1 MNRGAFFLGREE
13 ELADEEVNF
22 TIHGKIII
30 AAIVLLYAQ
39 AYALNNVT
47 PAILATLLLGYMAF
61 ARSNFDEQLAK
72 TTIAARRLLK
82 GRTFQDRP
90 LDLHLRIENRSP
102 HGIWVDVSDRV
113 PPELEV
119 ASGSPSTTMVIDADG
134 SSRLS
139 YTVIPRVR
147 GEVIMDAF
155 FMRLKDERG
164 MMSVD
169 VEGHSPLR
177 ILVEP
182 SLESIRGG
190 EVLLRRRYALRGG
203 ASPSDKLGRGYEFGG
218 LRQYVPEDPSTLI
231 EWKASS
237 RLAKLMTKLLYE
249 EIQSSVYIF
258 LDCSRSMRLSR
269 SAKQP
274 SKLDQ
279 SVRIAVQLAT
289 GLSRSGYPV
298 GIGLFDE
305 HRIIEF
311 EPPRTK
317 QKPSGLLSP
326 LSAAPGSKVVDKAA
340 GGATSQIDA
349 DSPGDEGM
357 GFLSRILPF
366 LGRKTVPT
374 TERAAGIYAAVERM
388 IAQKAKNTLVMIFT
402 DLESNP
408 SSFILSCK
416 ILVKRGHRPIVVTPF
431 SPAFDLRKEDLD
443 VQVVERMYLSYQ
455 RKRTTI
461 KQLEKMGID
470 VVEIGRDRR
479 EAIQVSRRISRR

>member
-1 MNRGAFFLGREE
+1 LASEE
-13 ELADEEVNF
+13 ELPDEEVSF
-22 TIHGKIII
+22 TIHGKIIF

-47 PAILATLLLGYMAF
+47 PAILATLLMAYMAF

-72 TTIAARRLLK
+72 TTIATRRLLRA
-82 GRTFQDRP
+82 RTFQDRP

-113 PPELEV
+113 PLELEV
-119 ASGSPSTTMVIDADG
+119 ASGSPSTTMVIEAG
-134 SSRLS
+134 GAGRLS

-147 GEVIMDAF
+147 GEVTMDAF
-155 FMRLKDERG
+155 LMRLKDERG

-169 VEGHSPLR
+169 VEGRSPLR

-190 EVLLRRRYALRGG
+190 EVLLRRRYALRAGT
-203 ASPSDKLGRGYEFGG
+203 SPSNKLGRGYEFGG
-218 LRQYVPEDPSTLI
+218 LRRYVPEDPSTLI

-269 SAKQP
+269 SARQP

-305 HRIIEF
+305 HRVIEF

-317 QKPSGLLSP
+317 QKPSSLFSP
-326 LSAAPGSKVVDKAA
+326 LSAAPGSKVVDRASSGTMAA
-340 GGATSQIDA
+340 SAAEIGEDQ
-349 DSPGDEGM
+349 GM

-366 LGRKTVPT
+366 LGRRSVPT

-388 IAQKAKNTLVMIFT
+388 IIQKAKSTLVMIFT

-408 SSFILSCK
+408 SSFVLSCK
-416 ILVKRGHRPIVVTPF
+416 ILVKRGHRPIIVTPF
-431 SPAFDLRKEDLD
+431 SPAFELRKEDLD
-443 VQVVERMYLSYQ
+443 VQTLERLYVSYQ

-461 KQLEKMGID
+461 KELEKMGID
-470 VVEIGRDRR
+470 VVEIGSDKRD
-479 EAIQVSRRISRR
+479 AVQVSRRISRR